1 MLPGRLSACLLSR
14 LLSPP
19 PQAGRLYRV
28 FKAYVEAS
36 LRAVYP
42 TAASLA
48 ADAEMTGF
56 AEGLLRSLSTTAP
69 LVAQPGAGSA
79 GGTHEVVAVRGLPPP
94 QLAELCTCLIA
105 TVCDRVTAGHEQAGH
120 LAVYAKDVRFC
131 AWRWPVGE
139 ARGNKQSAI
148 TQAIL
153 TSFTFMPMPKLL
165 AAPGSEDDWSHLFGG
180 VAGEEGL
187 RASYADFQRELR
199 ALADDFDAYNA
210 AAPTRPFPDGWG
222 LWTNHPALLEVSVNL

>member
-1 MLPGRLSACLLSR
+1 M
-14 LLSPP
+14 
-19 PQAGRLYRV
+19 
-28 FKAYVEAS
+28 
-36 LRAVYP
+36 
-42 TAASLA
+42 
-48 ADAEMTGF
+48 
-56 AEGLLRSLSTTAP
+56 
-69 LVAQPGAGSA
+69 
-79 GGTHEVVAVRGLPPP
+79 RGLPPP

-187 RASYADFQRELR
+187 FGGAGDLARPGRGVLGLYGNVMGDCVTAVLPHSCRQAHHRAC
-199 ALADDFDAYNA
+199 
-210 AAPTRPFPDGWG
+210 
-222 LWTNHPALLEVSVNL
+222 

>member
-1 MLPGRLSACLLSR
+1 M
-14 LLSPP
+14 
-19 PQAGRLYRV
+19 
-28 FKAYVEAS
+28 
-36 LRAVYP
+36 
-42 TAASLA
+42 
-48 ADAEMTGF
+48 
-56 AEGLLRSLSTTAP
+56 
-69 LVAQPGAGSA
+69 
-79 GGTHEVVAVRGLPPP
+79 
-94 QLAELCTCLIA
+94 
-105 TVCDRVTAGHEQAGH
+105 GH
-120 LAVYAKDVRFC
+120 LAPYARDVRFC

-222 LWTNHPALLEVSVNL
+222 LWTNHPALLEITTDQELDGRCRPIYALTAAKWVSSSLSRGASTILSRGPSTRPKDSLSTT